1 MCSWI
6 KLAPV
11 NIKIKV
17 TKGKGWM
24 QDILQAK
31 TMKSSECLDG
41 DAGRQCAG

>member
-11 NIKIKV
+11 KVKIKIK
-17 TKGKGWM
+17 KGQGWM

-31 TMKSSECLDG
+31 TMKSSG
-41 DAGRQCAG
+41 